1 MDLTDNEII
10 QVNITGYDKPG
21 LTTALTDILA
31 KYDAFILDIGQANI
45 HQTLTMGILF
55 STERDKSGFIM
66 KDLLFKASEL
76 GVMIRFTPIEREA
89 YDAWVAR
96 QGKHRYIVTLL
107 GRQVTARQIA
117 DVTNVIFQFGLNI
130 DAIRRLTGRPPLEP
144 QDDNATKACIES
156 AVRGSLGHDGRA
168 AMQDALKSA
177 SLVPLNTA
185 KTAAEVFPLAEAAVK
200 SGNRNAVTD
209 GLVAAMMA
217 RTAVLGALLN
227 VKINLGS
234 IKDEAFVQE
243 LQAACGALQEEA
255 IAAEQR
261 ILDLVPE
268 LK

>member
-1 MDLTDNEII
+1 MEMQDMNVQELIELTASNAPAPGGGAIAALSGAFGAALAAM
-10 QVNITGYDKPG
+10 VGSLTLGKKGYEDAQKEMAEMTDKG
-21 LTTALTDILA
+21 KNLA
-31 KYDAFILDIGQANI
+31 KKLLAAMDDDANSFNGYMAALG
-45 HQTLTMGILF
+45 MPKG
-55 STERDKSGFIM
+55 TEEEKT
-66 KDLLFKASEL
+66 
-76 GVMIRFTPIEREA
+76 IR
-89 YDAWVAR
+89 
-96 QGKHRYIVTLL
+96 
-107 GRQVTARQIA
+107 
-117 DVTNVIFQFGLNI
+117 
-130 DAIRRLTGRPPLEP
+130 
-144 QDDNATKACIES
+144 
-156 AVRGSLGHDGRA
+156 RA

-217 RTAVLGALLN
+217 RAAVLGALLN

>member
-1 MDLTDNEII
+1 MEMQDMNVQELIELTASNAPAPGGGAIAALSGAFGAALAAM
-10 QVNITGYDKPG
+10 VGSLTLGKKGYEDAQEEMAEMTDKG
-21 LTTALTDILA
+21 KNLA
-31 KYDAFILDIGQANI
+31 KKLLAAMDDDANSFNGYMAALG
-45 HQTLTMGILF
+45 MPKG
-55 STERDKSGFIM
+55 TEEEKT
-66 KDLLFKASEL
+66 
-76 GVMIRFTPIEREA
+76 IR
-89 YDAWVAR
+89 
-96 QGKHRYIVTLL
+96 
-107 GRQVTARQIA
+107 
-117 DVTNVIFQFGLNI
+117 
-130 DAIRRLTGRPPLEP
+130 
-144 QDDNATKACIES
+144 
-156 AVRGSLGHDGRA
+156 RA

-217 RTAVLGALLN
+217 RAAVLGALLN

>member
-1 MDLTDNEII
+1 MEMQDMNVRELIELTASNAPAPGGGAIAALSGAFGAALAAM
-10 QVNITGYDKPG
+10 VGSLTLGKKGYEDAQKEMAEMTDKG
-21 LTTALTDILA
+21 KNLA
-31 KYDAFILDIGQANI
+31 KKLLAAMDKDANSFNGYMAALG
-45 HQTLTMGILF
+45 MPKG
-55 STERDKSGFIM
+55 TEEEKT
-66 KDLLFKASEL
+66 
-76 GVMIRFTPIEREA
+76 IR
-89 YDAWVAR
+89 
-96 QGKHRYIVTLL
+96 
-107 GRQVTARQIA
+107 
-117 DVTNVIFQFGLNI
+117 
-130 DAIRRLTGRPPLEP
+130 
-144 QDDNATKACIES
+144 
-156 AVRGSLGHDGRA
+156 RA

-217 RTAVLGALLN
+217 RAAVLGALLN

>member
-1 MDLTDNEII
+1 MKKIFSILVFLAMAVSAYAQYATPALAERKGCTIKIDGEKLSNHEAELLMSNIGGEDYSAQWAKARGWRTAGISMIAGGGAIAALSGAFGAALAAMVGSLTLGKK
-10 QVNITGYDKPG
+10 GYEDAQEEMAEMTDKG
-21 LTTALTDILA
+21 KNLA
-31 KYDAFILDIGQANI
+31 KKLLAAMDKDANSFNGYMAALG
-45 HQTLTMGILF
+45 MPKG
-55 STERDKSGFIM
+55 TEEEKT
-66 KDLLFKASEL
+66 
-76 GVMIRFTPIEREA
+76 IR
-89 YDAWVAR
+89 
-96 QGKHRYIVTLL
+96 
-107 GRQVTARQIA
+107 
-117 DVTNVIFQFGLNI
+117 
-130 DAIRRLTGRPPLEP
+130 
-144 QDDNATKACIES
+144 
-156 AVRGSLGHDGRA
+156 RA

-185 KTAAEVFPLAEAAVK
+185 KAAAEFPLAEAAVK

-217 RTAVLGALLN
+217 RAAVLGALLN

-243 LQAACGALQEEA
+243 LQAACGALQKEA

>member
-1 MDLTDNEII
+1 MEMQDMNVRELIELTASNAPAPGGGAIAALSGAFGAALAAM
-10 QVNITGYDKPG
+10 VGSLTLGKKGYEDAQKEMAEMTDKG
-21 LTTALTDILA
+21 KNLA
-31 KYDAFILDIGQANI
+31 KKLLAAMDEDANSFNGYMAALG
-45 HQTLTMGILF
+45 MPKG
-55 STERDKSGFIM
+55 TEEEKT
-66 KDLLFKASEL
+66 
-76 GVMIRFTPIEREA
+76 IR
-89 YDAWVAR
+89 
-96 QGKHRYIVTLL
+96 
-107 GRQVTARQIA
+107 
-117 DVTNVIFQFGLNI
+117 
-130 DAIRRLTGRPPLEP
+130 
-144 QDDNATKACIES
+144 
-156 AVRGSLGHDGRA
+156 RA

-177 SLVPLNTA
+177 SLVPLNTS

-217 RTAVLGALLN
+217 RAAVLGALLN

>member
-1 MDLTDNEII
+1 MEMQDMNVRELIELTASNAPAPGGGAIAALSGAFGAALAAM
-10 QVNITGYDKPG
+10 VGSLTLGKKGYEDAQEEMAEMTDKG
-21 LTTALTDILA
+21 KNLA
-31 KYDAFILDIGQANI
+31 KKLLAAMDEDANSFNGYMAALG
-45 HQTLTMGILF
+45 MPKG
-55 STERDKSGFIM
+55 TEEEKT
-66 KDLLFKASEL
+66 
-76 GVMIRFTPIEREA
+76 IR
-89 YDAWVAR
+89 
-96 QGKHRYIVTLL
+96 
-107 GRQVTARQIA
+107 
-117 DVTNVIFQFGLNI
+117 
-130 DAIRRLTGRPPLEP
+130 
-144 QDDNATKACIES
+144 
-156 AVRGSLGHDGRA
+156 RA

-217 RTAVLGALLN
+217 RAAVLGALLN

>member
-1 MDLTDNEII
+1 MEMQDMNVRELIELTASNAPAPGGGAIAALSGAFGAALAAM
-10 QVNITGYDKPG
+10 VGSLTLGKKGYEDAQKEMAEMTDKG
-21 LTTALTDILA
+21 KNLA
-31 KYDAFILDIGQANI
+31 KKLLAAMDEDANSFNGYMAALG
-45 HQTLTMGILF
+45 MPKG
-55 STERDKSGFIM
+55 TEEEKT
-66 KDLLFKASEL
+66 
-76 GVMIRFTPIEREA
+76 IR
-89 YDAWVAR
+89 
-96 QGKHRYIVTLL
+96 
-107 GRQVTARQIA
+107 
-117 DVTNVIFQFGLNI
+117 
-130 DAIRRLTGRPPLEP
+130 
-144 QDDNATKACIES
+144 
-156 AVRGSLGHDGRA
+156 RA

-185 KTAAEVFPLAEAAVK
+185 KTAAEVFTLAEAAVK

-217 RTAVLGALLN
+217 RAAVLGALLN

>member
-1 MDLTDNEII
+1 MEMQDMNVRELIELTASNAPAPGGGAIAALSGAFGAALAAM
-10 QVNITGYDKPG
+10 VGSLTLGKKGYEDAQEEMAEMTDKG
-21 LTTALTDILA
+21 KNLA
-31 KYDAFILDIGQANI
+31 KKLLAAMDKDANSFNGYMAALG
-45 HQTLTMGILF
+45 MPKG
-55 STERDKSGFIM
+55 TEEEKT
-66 KDLLFKASEL
+66 
-76 GVMIRFTPIEREA
+76 IR
-89 YDAWVAR
+89 
-96 QGKHRYIVTLL
+96 
-107 GRQVTARQIA
+107 
-117 DVTNVIFQFGLNI
+117 
-130 DAIRRLTGRPPLEP
+130 
-144 QDDNATKACIES
+144 
-156 AVRGSLGHDGRA
+156 RA

>member
-1 MDLTDNEII
+1 MTDKGKN
-10 QVNITGYDKPG
+10 
-21 LTTALTDILA
+21 LA
-31 KYDAFILDIGQANI
+31 KKLLAAMDKDANSFNGYMAALG
-45 HQTLTMGILF
+45 MPKG
-55 STERDKSGFIM
+55 TEEEKT
-66 KDLLFKASEL
+66 
-76 GVMIRFTPIEREA
+76 IR
-89 YDAWVAR
+89 
-96 QGKHRYIVTLL
+96 
-107 GRQVTARQIA
+107 
-117 DVTNVIFQFGLNI
+117 
-130 DAIRRLTGRPPLEP
+130 
-144 QDDNATKACIES
+144 
-156 AVRGSLGHDGRA
+156 RA

>member
-1 MDLTDNEII
+1 MEMQDMNVRELIELTASNAPAPGGGAIAALSGAFGAALAAM
-10 QVNITGYDKPG
+10 VGSLTLGKKGYEDAQEEMAEMTDKG
-21 LTTALTDILA
+21 KNLA
-31 KYDAFILDIGQANI
+31 KKLLAAMDDDANSFNGYMAALG
-45 HQTLTMGILF
+45 MPKG
-55 STERDKSGFIM
+55 TEEEKT
-66 KDLLFKASEL
+66 
-76 GVMIRFTPIEREA
+76 IR
-89 YDAWVAR
+89 
-96 QGKHRYIVTLL
+96 
-107 GRQVTARQIA
+107 
-117 DVTNVIFQFGLNI
+117 
-130 DAIRRLTGRPPLEP
+130 
-144 QDDNATKACIES
+144 
-156 AVRGSLGHDGRA
+156 RA

-185 KTAAEVFPLAEAAVK
+185 KPAAEVFPLAEAAVK

-217 RTAVLGALLN
+217 RAAVLGALLN

>member
-1 MDLTDNEII
+1 MEMQDMNVRELIELTASN
-10 QVNITGYDKPG
+10 VPAPG
-21 LTTALTDILA
+21 GGAIAALSGAFGAALA
-31 KYDAFILDIGQANI
+31 A
-45 HQTLTMGILF
+45 M
-55 STERDKSGFIM
+55 
-66 KDLLFKASEL
+66 
-76 GVMIRFTPIEREA
+76 V
-89 YDAWVAR
+89 
-96 QGKHRYIVTLL
+96 
-107 GRQVTARQIA
+107 
-117 DVTNVIFQFGLNI
+117 
-130 DAIRRLTGRPPLEP
+130 
-144 QDDNATKACIES
+144 
-156 AVRGSLGHDGRA
+156 GSLTLGKKGYEDAQKEMAEMTDKGKNLTKKLLAAMDEDANSFNGYMAALGMPKGTEEETTIRRA

-217 RTAVLGALLN
+217 RAAVLGALLN

-243 LQAACGALQEEA
+243 LQSACGALQEEA
-255 IAAEQR
+255 IAAEKR

>member
-1 MDLTDNEII
+1 MEMQDMNVRELIELTASNAPAPGGGAIAALSGAFGAALAAM
-10 QVNITGYDKPG
+10 VGSLTLGKKGYEDAQKEMAEMTDKG
-21 LTTALTDILA
+21 KNLA
-31 KYDAFILDIGQANI
+31 KKLLAAMDKDANSFNGYMAALG
-45 HQTLTMGILF
+45 MPKG
-55 STERDKSGFIM
+55 TEEEKT
-66 KDLLFKASEL
+66 
-76 GVMIRFTPIEREA
+76 IR
-89 YDAWVAR
+89 
-96 QGKHRYIVTLL
+96 
-107 GRQVTARQIA
+107 
-117 DVTNVIFQFGLNI
+117 
-130 DAIRRLTGRPPLEP
+130 
-144 QDDNATKACIES
+144 
-156 AVRGSLGHDGRA
+156 RA

-217 RTAVLGALLN
+217 RAAVLGALLN

-234 IKDEAFVQE
+234 IKDEAFVKE

>member
-1 MDLTDNEII
+1 MEMQDMNVRELIELTASNAPAPGGGAIAALSGAFGAALAAM
-10 QVNITGYDKPG
+10 VGSLTLGKKGYEDAQKEMAEMTDKG
-21 LTTALTDILA
+21 KNLA
-31 KYDAFILDIGQANI
+31 KKLLAAMDEDANSFNGYMAALG
-45 HQTLTMGILF
+45 MPKG
-55 STERDKSGFIM
+55 TEVEKT
-66 KDLLFKASEL
+66 
-76 GVMIRFTPIEREA
+76 IR
-89 YDAWVAR
+89 
-96 QGKHRYIVTLL
+96 
-107 GRQVTARQIA
+107 
-117 DVTNVIFQFGLNI
+117 
-130 DAIRRLTGRPPLEP
+130 
-144 QDDNATKACIES
+144 
-156 AVRGSLGHDGRA
+156 RA

-209 GLVAAMMA
+209 GLVAARMA
-217 RTAVLGALLN
+217 RAAVLGALLN

>member
-1 MDLTDNEII
+1 MEMQDMNVRELIELTASNAPAPGGGAIAALSGAFGAALAAM
-10 QVNITGYDKPG
+10 VGSLTLGKKGYEDAQKEMAEMTDKG
-21 LTTALTDILA
+21 KNLA
-31 KYDAFILDIGQANI
+31 KKLLAAMDEDANSFNGYMAALG
-45 HQTLTMGILF
+45 MPKG
-55 STERDKSGFIM
+55 TEEEKT
-66 KDLLFKASEL
+66 
-76 GVMIRFTPIEREA
+76 IR
-89 YDAWVAR
+89 
-96 QGKHRYIVTLL
+96 
-107 GRQVTARQIA
+107 
-117 DVTNVIFQFGLNI
+117 
-130 DAIRRLTGRPPLEP
+130 
-144 QDDNATKACIES
+144 
-156 AVRGSLGHDGRA
+156 RA

-217 RTAVLGALLN
+217 RAAVLGALLN

>member
-1 MDLTDNEII
+1 MEMQDMNVRELIELTASNAPAPGGGAIAALSGAFGAALAAM
-10 QVNITGYDKPG
+10 VGSLTLGKKGYEDAQKEMAEMTDKG
-21 LTTALTDILA
+21 KNLA
-31 KYDAFILDIGQANI
+31 KKLLAAMDEDANSFNGYMAALG
-45 HQTLTMGILF
+45 MPKG
-55 STERDKSGFIM
+55 TEEEKT
-66 KDLLFKASEL
+66 
-76 GVMIRFTPIEREA
+76 IR
-89 YDAWVAR
+89 
-96 QGKHRYIVTLL
+96 
-107 GRQVTARQIA
+107 
-117 DVTNVIFQFGLNI
+117 
-130 DAIRRLTGRPPLEP
+130 
-144 QDDNATKACIES
+144 
-156 AVRGSLGHDGRA
+156 RA